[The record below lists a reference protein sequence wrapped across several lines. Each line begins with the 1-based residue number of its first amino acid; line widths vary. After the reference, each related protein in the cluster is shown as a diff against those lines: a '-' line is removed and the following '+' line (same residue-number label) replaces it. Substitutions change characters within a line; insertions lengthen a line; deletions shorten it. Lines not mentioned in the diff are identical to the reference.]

1 MVEEDLLVPGEDF
14 FEGDMNNDEA
24 VGQLHAHLH
33 QLDGDPD
40 DGWTRVE
47 GSSNIRSLLLGTRR
61 HAMRNGLQGRGRG
74 FMDAAEA
81 MIGTLLRT
89 GSIEHDVLAEIE
101 GNLGMRVSNRG
112 SDMFREGRGLWNTP
126 GIGGLEDGDISP
138 SERGRRIGAL
148 VNLPHINQRPP
159 PDIGYSALGTSGSR
173 WGEIS
178 SVEYVYG
185 GPSVASGSGNY
196 DIFAIAQADE
206 ATEMYPTPS
215 LVDSQ
220 LFPGGPA
227 ASTHSRTQQ
236 PIHPLLCGV
245 ELPPLNAMV
254 SGLLPN
260 DQRSFRLGRSNTCR
274 LGEWGSLSMSSG
286 SVLVSTTNGNLMRLN
301 RGLTSSSDML
311 PLRGVNNGLVGWT
324 DDGLPLDATLG
335 EFATSFQQAL
345 DVSRRSHQSHSD
357 QQQVQCLDSSGTSEN
372 INGGESTFLVDEVD
386 NSIVENIEMND
397 NSEATGEVQ
406 VPSELDPQCTYEST
420 PLITSNVTNPLEG
433 NDSSDGDGVASSL
446 AVGLRL
452 SHPSE
457 RSLISNVDGNNS
469 VSDSACPTR
478 VDQNP
483 DSQIE
488 GIITSPGLTDSHQYQ
503 VNELEVITNVGNV
516 VYPGDQAAET
526 NIHDGERCSNFP
538 ESSTQNTEN
547 AHGVVCPAGM
557 DLEVF
562 NDLPVDVQREIAGH
576 YQMVAD
582 VAAQLDA
589 TSGLD
594 PESLAALPED
604 LRQEIIAQEQ
614 RERLMQ
620 APVDPSNAEEMDN
633 ASFLASLSPDL
644 REEILL
650 TADDTVLSSLPP
662 NILAEA
668 QVLRER
674 VSIRRQA
681 LQDGVALG
689 RVDSRNGENAQIN
702 IAPRRAHDV
711 PSGSAVATGSS
722 RKKSRP
728 GSVKV
733 DLDRDQIIYLPRNV
747 SESLETPFGSQEVK
761 CLLQLMFLRSP
772 VRPQRLLQKLFQNLC
787 VNSSVRG
794 VLSTS
799 FAKLLNDD
807 GKGVLSALAIL
818 DGNLF
823 SEIDSDHFPPRSLIG
838 AAPEVLDSN
847 TDQSVAMFRRR
858 QVISTATSIASNLP
872 SSARGCSSS
881 CHIPPVVATRVID
894 TLSFLG
900 KNSTRLCLDILANE
914 KVCDDTS
921 DTPQTFDTCFE
932 ELLDLLILPRYTK
945 SSNNLEQLLTMLEI
959 FVAPLASL
967 PRDDETFHSSS
978 EREIDSTAGSGKER
992 VTVPRIIVSP
1002 ARLQILCSILKLES
1016 CRETAFTKVNTIASR
1031 LCNIS
1036 ANRGFILSELASVA
1050 QSLGDDAIRDLRALS
1065 IRMSLAASRKNA
1077 PCVDS
1082 SDKCEPSR
1090 DSTGQPSESTTN
1102 YSSSSVTLSSS
1113 SSELKLLRV
1122 LQTLQ
1127 SLCSDNMQ
1135 EAQNEKKQEANTLVS
1150 HELTAILNKIQLA
1163 ELWKQLSACLNAVKI
1178 LEGISIEIFDEK
1190 HPDNGSNLDDEI
1202 DTQGEDDSEPNAGTG
1217 GKKLQNSAA
1226 GLLTRFLPSI
1236 EAFFVVNATAAR
1248 MNGEDSATETTE
1260 GDARKCNNR
1269 DLADTA
1275 HSDLAFTSFVG
1286 EKLVIEF
1293 VSENKILLNAL
1304 IRNNSGLLDRGLK
1317 SMVQLPRFRSFLD
1330 FDVKRQWFKNQIR
1343 RLRQHASRRHGSL
1356 RLIIRR
1362 KNVFEE
1368 AYHQLRLRN
1377 EDEMRSRLHITFRNE
1392 EGVDAGG
1399 LSREFFGIL
1408 AKEMFNPNY
1417 ALFTSTED
1425 GCTFQPNQHS
1435 SINPDHLS
1443 YFRFVGRIVGKAL
1456 ADGFLLDAH
1465 FTRSLYKHMLG
1476 LEPTHHD
1483 MEAIDPNYYKNLK
1496 IILEYSLID
1505 IGLDLTF
1512 SIEDHSFGR
1521 NQIVDLIPNGR
1532 TIPVTDETKAQYV
1545 SLVCQH
1551 RMTNA
1556 IQSQIK
1562 AYLDGFYELVSPELI
1577 VIFSPRELEL
1587 LISGL
1592 PDIDILDLKKNT
1604 EYQGWKTTDTE
1615 IEWFWNI
1622 MVSLSRNQK
1631 ASFLQFVTG
1640 SSKVPLAGFS
1650 ELQGMRGIQK
1660 FSIHK
1665 ASGSNGALMSAHTC
1679 FNSLDLPVY
1688 KSEEEMREKFL
1699 YAISEGQGA
1708 FMFA

>member
-1 MVEEDLLVPGEDF
+1 MVEDDLLAPGEDF
-14 FEGDMNNDEA
+14 FEGDMNHEEA

-33 QLDGDPD
+33 HLDGDPD
-40 DGWTRVE
+40 DGWTRVD

-61 HAMRNGLQGRGRG
+61 HAVRSGLQGRGRG

-89 GSIEHDVLAEIE
+89 GNIEHDVLAEIE
-101 GNLGMRVSNRG
+101 GNLGMRVANSG
-112 SDMFREGRGLWNTP
+112 SDMFHEGRGLWNPP
-126 GIGGLEDGDISP
+126 GAGGLADGDISP
-138 SERGRRIGAL
+138 TERGRRIGAL
-148 VNLPHINQRPP
+148 GTLPHINQRPP
-159 PDIGYSALGTSGSR
+159 PDIGYSALGASGSR
-173 WGEIS
+173 WSEIS

-196 DIFAIAQADE
+196 DIFTFVQADE
-206 ATEMYPTPS
+206 ATEIYPTPS
-215 LVDSQ
+215 TVDSQ

-236 PIHPLLCGV
+236 PLHPLLCGV

-254 SGLLPN
+254 SGLLPHG
-260 DQRSFRLGRSNTCR
+260 QRSFRLGQNNNRR

-286 SVLVSTTNGNLMRLN
+286 GVLVSTSNGDLMRLN
-301 RGLTSSSDML
+301 RGLTGSSDMV
-311 PLRGVNNGLVGWT
+311 PSRGVNGGLVGWT

-335 EFATSFQQAL
+335 DFASSFQHAL
-345 DVSRRSHQSHSD
+345 DISRVSRLSHSD
-357 QQQVQCLDSSGTSEN
+357 QQQDQFIGSSETSEGVN
-372 INGGESTFLVDEVD
+372 RGVRTLPVDEVD
-386 NSIVENIEMND
+386 NVTVENIEMTD
-397 NSEATGEVQ
+397 NSESSVEVH
-406 VPSELDPQCTYEST
+406 VSSGPDPQCTHGST
-420 PLITSNVTNPLEG
+420 PLVSSTVPNFLEG
-433 NDSSDGDGVASSL
+433 NNSSDGDGVASSL
-446 AVGLRL
+446 AAGLRL

-457 RSLISNVDGNNS
+457 RNTITNEDETASVS
-469 VSDSACPTR
+469 VSDSARPTR
-478 VDQNP
+478 ANQNF
-483 DSQIE
+483 DSQTE
-488 GIITSPGLTDSHQYQ
+488 GIAISPGFTESHQYQ
-503 VNELEVITNVGNV
+503 VNELEAIANVGNL
-516 VYPGDQAAET
+516 VYPGDQAVET
-526 NIHDGERCSNFP
+526 SINDGEVCSDFP
-538 ESSTQNTEN
+538 ESSIQNTRN
-547 AHGVVCPAGM
+547 AHGLVCPAGM

-576 YQMVAD
+576 YQTASD

-633 ASFLASLSPDL
+633 ASFLASLSPEL

-662 NILAEA
+662 SILAEA

-674 VSIRRQA
+674 DSIRRQA
-681 LQDGVALG
+681 LQGGDQAAYRNDG
-689 RVDSRNGENAQIN
+689 NAQIN
-702 IAPRRAHDV
+702 LAPRRAPEV
-711 PSGSAVATGSS
+711 PYGSAAISVSS
-722 RKKSRP
+722 RKKNRT
-728 GSVKV
+728 GNMKV
-733 DLDRDQIIYLPRNV
+733 DLDRDQIVYLPRNV
-747 SESLETPFGSQEVK
+747 PENLEMPFGSQQLK
-761 CLLQLMFLRSP
+761 CLFQLMFLRSP

-787 VNSSVRG
+787 VNSGLRG
-794 VLSTS
+794 VLATS

-807 GKGVLSALAIL
+807 GKGVLIALAVL
-818 DGNLF
+818 DGNLSVENDF
-823 SEIDSDHFPPRSLIG
+823 ADFPPRSLIG
-838 AAPEVLDSN
+838 AAPEVLDSS
-847 TDQSVAMFRRR
+847 TDPSVAMFRRR
-858 QVISTATSIASNLP
+858 QVISTATSIASSLP

-894 TLSFLG
+894 SLSFLG
-900 KNSTRLCLDILANE
+900 KNSTRLCLDTLASE
-914 KVCDDTS
+914 KGCYDTS
-921 DTPQTFDTCFE
+921 DTPQTFYTCFE

-967 PRDDETFHSSS
+967 PRDDETEHIPS

-1002 ARLQILCSILKLES
+1002 PRLELLCSVLKLES

-1031 LCNIS
+1031 LCNVS

-1065 IRMSLAASRKNA
+1065 IRMSVAASRKKVQ
-1077 PCVDS
+1077 CVDS
-1082 SDKCEPSR
+1082 NEKCEFSY
-1090 DSTGQPSESTTN
+1090 DSSGQSSESITQH
-1102 YSSSSVTLSSS
+1102 SSSSVTLSSS

-1127 SLCSDNMQ
+1127 LLCSDNMQ
-1135 EAQNEKKQEANTLVS
+1135 EAQNEKKQEANSFVS
-1150 HELTAILNKIQLA
+1150 HELTAILNKIHLA

-1178 LEGISIEIFDEK
+1178 LEGISIEIIDEK
-1190 HPDNGSNLDDEI
+1190 NPENGSNIDDEI
-1202 DTQGEDDSEPNAGTG
+1202 DTQGEDGSEPNPGTG
-1217 GKKLQNSAA
+1217 VKKLQNSAA

-1236 EAFFVVNATAAR
+1236 EAFFVVNATATG
-1248 MNGEDSATETTE
+1248 MNGEDSASEATES
-1260 GDARKCNNR
+1260 GIRKCDKRN
-1269 DLADTA
+1269 LPDTTK
-1275 HSDLAFTSFVG
+1275 SDLAFTSFVG
-1286 EKLVIEF
+1286 EKQVIEF
-1293 VSENKILLNAL
+1293 ISDNKVLLNAL
-1304 IRNNSGLLDRGLK
+1304 IRNNSGLLDRGLR
-1317 SMVQLPRFRSFLD
+1317 SMVQLSRFRGFLD
-1330 FDVKRQWFKNQIR
+1330 FDVKRQWFKSQIR
-1343 RLRQHASRRHGSL
+1343 RLRQQASRRHGSL

-1476 LEPTHHD
+1476 IEPTHHD

-1496 IILEYSLID
+1496 TILEYSLID

-1532 TIPVTDETKAQYV
+1532 TIPVTDGTKAQYV

-1604 EYQGWKTTDTE
+1604 EYQGWKATDTE

-1665 ASGSNGALMSAHTC
+1665 AGGSNGALMSAHTC